1 MSEACKSA
9 QPLGLSTGPLPESV
23 DDEEGQTGKCEAEQC
38 LIILLHAYLNQ
49 ASSLKSVADE
59 IAKHWPNAAICC
71 PELGA
76 SVLSLN
82 DPNAIVCDLLSMVD
96 ECVDQAN
103 QADKPITSIIIVGH
117 SMGGLIGRKLYVAA
131 CGETPD
137 APFEEI
143 YHQAGEVN
151 AQGLLAART
160 WAPLVKRI
168 VLLAG
173 MNRGWQISHHLSLVH
188 ALGWRLGTVAG
199 YATKLMTGRWPLI
212 FKLRRGAEFI
222 THLRI
227 QWLQLRRLAT
237 EPDRLGNLPA
247 GNALTVQ
254 LLGSRDDVV
263 SPEDN
268 VDLVAGYDFVYLDV
282 PHSGHADVI
291 RLQDPHYGRGR
302 AKVLMQALGLPA
314 DALRSL
320 AATPADDQF
329 LTSNDTIKNVVF
341 VIHGIR
347 DQGFWT
353 HKIARRVKH
362 LAGDSACEWAT
373 ETSSY
378 GYFPMLPFLLPWYR
392 RSKVEWLMDQ
402 YTEALARYP
411 KARFSYVGH
420 SNGTYLVAK
429 ALELYPCCRFTNVVF
444 AGSVVRVGY
453 DWTNL
458 LGANPPRV
466 TKVLN
471 FIATSDWVVAF
482 FPKFFQFLRL
492 QDLGSAGHDGF
503 RTSAHSGSFFQVRYV
518 KGGHAAAITE
528 DEWDSIAKFVLT
540 GEVDTQRL
548 PNAVHRK
555 NAFIDLLGRMPP
567 LVWGGI
573 GLVMYLIWEGI
584 ELLIHTSVIDP
595 ETRGLVTGLA
605 LSSYLLTLWLVV
617 TRL

>member
-1 MSEACKSA
+1 MTDKRESI
-9 QPLGLSTGPLPESV
+9 LTNDLSPIHKPVTGADSHTEK
-23 DDEEGQTGKCEAEQC
+23 DKAGQC
-38 LIILLHAYLNQ
+38 LVILLHAYLNQ
-49 ASSLKSVADE
+49 ASSLNAVAEE
-59 IAKHWPNAAICC
+59 IRKLWPSAEICC
-71 PELGA
+71 PEIDA
-76 SVLSLN
+76 SLLSLA
-82 DPNAIVCDLLSMVD
+82 DPDKIVCDLLLMVD
-96 ECVDQAN
+96 TRIAQAS
-103 QADKPITSIIIVGH
+103 QAAKPVTSIIIVGH
-117 SMGGLIGRKLYVAA
+117 SMGALIGRKLYVVA

-137 APFEEI
+137 APFEPI
-143 YHQAGEVN
+143 YHASGTLKERE
-151 AQGLLAART
+151 LLPARA
-160 WAPLVKRI
+160 WAPLVERI

-173 MNRGWQISHHLSLVH
+173 TNRGWQISHHLSLVH
-188 ALGWRLGTVAG
+188 AIGWRLGTVAG
-199 YATKLMTGRWPLI
+199 YVTKLITGRWPLI
-212 FKLRRGAEFI
+212 FRFRRGAEFV

-227 QWLQLRRLAT
+227 QWLQLRRLAKAF
-237 EPDRLGNLPA
+237 EGSASPA
-247 GNALTVQ
+247 VGNALTIQ
-254 LLGSRDDVV
+254 LLGSRDDLV

-268 VDLVAGYDFVYLDV
+268 VDLVAGQDFIYLDV

-291 RLQDPHYGRGR
+291 RLHDPQYGRGR
-302 AKVLMQALGLPA
+302 ATVMVQALTLPLE
-314 DALRSL
+314 ALRTL
-320 AATPADDQF
+320 AASPADDQF
-329 LTSNDTIKNVVF
+329 FTSNEAIKNVVF

-347 DQGFWT
+347 DEGFWT
-353 HKIARRVKH
+353 QKIARRVKH

-411 KARFSYVGH
+411 KAKFSFVGH

-453 DWTNL
+453 DWAKL
-458 LGANPPRV
+458 LGSAPPRV

-482 FPKFFQFLRL
+482 FPKFFQFFKL

-503 RTSAHSGSFFQVRYV
+503 HTASHSGHLFQVRYV

-528 DEWDSIAKFVLT
+528 DEWDAIANFVLT
-540 GEVDTQRL
+540 GEIDVKHL
-548 PNAVHRK
+548 PNGTHQQ
-555 NAFIDLLGRMPP
+555 NYLISLFGRMPP

-573 GLVMYLIWEGI
+573 GLLMYLAWKGI
-584 ELLIHTSVIDP
+584 ELLIHTNVIDP
-595 ETRGLVTGLA
+595 ETRGLVTGLSLGA
-605 LSSYLLTLWLVV
+605 YLVTLWLVM